1 MVNLTVFHPENTNLI
16 AVVDA
21 YQSLRW
27 RRKFFEPGEFELHLS
42 ATKEN
47 INILKV
53 DYLLHHYDAGETG
66 MIEAVSIKDNDLT
79 VSGRMLSC
87 CLDYGYIDTIYTFYN
102 QKYGQVMATLVSNH
116 GKAQYT
122 NPRLSIGNIYQGSD
136 SFNSQ
141 ISYKNLL
148 SVLITLS
155 KTSNIGF
162 RVSLNPVTKEWV
174 FETYTGVD
182 RSLAQSQ
189 RAPIIFSDEYANLSE
204 ASYQYDKTKYRNHAL
219 VLGEGEGESRV
230 KCAVDTALY
239 SWEPRR
245 YLIVDA
251 KDIRKEDGMTDA
263 QYSGLL
269 FQRGLNKL
277 AESAIVENFDANTTL
292 GVQWEY
298 MKDWNLGDI
307 VSIES
312 NQWGIS
318 IDRRITE
325 VEEIAENGVLQI
337 VPTFGTPQ
345 PETLDLTN
353 LR

>member
-1 MVNLTVFHPENTNLI
+1 MVNLTVFHPGNATLI
-16 AVVDA
+16 AVIDE

-27 RRKFFEPGEFELHLS
+27 RRKFFEPGEFELHLP
-42 ATKEN
+42 ATKKN
-47 INILKV
+47 INTFKV
-53 DYLLHHYDAGETG
+53 DYLLHYYDVSETG
-66 MIEAVSIKDNDLT
+66 MIEAVSLKDNDLM
-79 VSGRMLSC
+79 VKGRMLSC
-87 CLDYGYIDTIYTFYN
+87 CLDYCYIDTIYNFYN
-102 QKYGQVMATLVSNH
+102 QKYGQVMATLVNNH

-122 NPRLSIGNIYQGSD
+122 NPWLSIGNIYQGSD
-136 SFNSQ
+136 SFSSQ

-162 RVSLNPVTKEWV
+162 RVSLNPLTKKWV

-189 RAPIIFSDEYANLSE
+189 RTPIIFSDEYGNLSE
-204 ASYQYDKTKYRNHAL
+204 PSYQYDKTKYRNHAL

-230 KCAVDTALY
+230 MCAVDTALY
-239 SWEPRR
+239 QTEPRR

-251 KDIRKEDGMTDA
+251 KDIRKEEEMTDE
-263 QYSGLL
+263 QYSSLL

-277 AESAIVENFDANTTL
+277 AESAIIENFDANTTL
-292 GVQWEY
+292 GMQWKYRE
-298 MKDWNLGDI
+298 DWNLGDI
-307 VSIES
+307 VSIQS
-312 NQWGIS
+312 NEWGVS
-318 IDRRITE
+318 IDRRVTE

-345 PETLDLTN
+345 PETLDLNN
-353 LR
+353 LT

>member
-1 MVNLTVFHPENTNLI
+1 MNLAVFHPENTNLI
-16 AVVDA
+16 AVIDA
-21 YQSLRW
+21 YHSLRW
-27 RRKFFEPGEFELHLS
+27 RRKFFEPGEFELHLP
-42 ATKEN
+42 AAKEN

-53 DYLLHHYDAGETG
+53 DYLLHYYDANETG

-87 CLDYGYIDTIYTFYN
+87 CLDYCYIDAIYNFYK
-102 QKYGQVMATLVSNH
+102 QKYGQVMATLVKNH
-116 GKAQYT
+116 GKSQYT
-122 NPRLSIGNIYQGSD
+122 NPRLSMGNVHQGD
-136 SFNSQ
+136 ASFNSQ
-141 ISYKNLL
+141 ISHKNLL
-148 SVLITLS
+148 SVLVTLS

-162 RVSLNPVTKEWV
+162 RVFLNPLTNEWV

-182 RSLAQSQ
+182 RSIAQSQ
-189 RAPIIFSDEYANLSE
+189 LTPIIFSDEYGNLSE
-204 ASYQYDKTKYRNHAL
+204 VSYQYDKTKYRNHAL
-219 VLGEGEGESRV
+219 VLGEGEGESRTT
-230 KCAVDTALY
+230 CEVDTALY
-239 SWEPRR
+239 SMEPRR

-251 KDIRKEDGMTDA
+251 KDIRKEEGMTDD

-298 MKDWNLGDI
+298 RKDWNLGDI
-307 VSIES
+307 VTIES

-318 IDRRITE
+318 INRRITE

-337 VPTFGTPQ
+337 IPTFGTAQ
-345 PETLDLTN
+345 PETLDLNN
-353 LR
+353 LS